1 MVGDFFMNKDVEFLN
16 SIYQNAEMGI
26 IGINN
31 LMDYKMDNR
40 FKRELVREIKE
51 YKNIC
56 DESYMLLKRYYASVK
71 HVSPMLKLMTRFI
84 VVMTI
89 KDDDTKYMAKQMIEG
104 INKGIIGINQDLNNY
119 KYINK
124 KLKDLAHKHLFTLQN
139 NIDGLKA
146 FL

>member
-1 MVGDFFMNKDVEFLN
+1 MNKDVEFLN

-56 DESYMLLKRYYASVK
+56 DETYMLLKRYYASVK
-71 HVSPMLKLMTRFI
+71 HVSPVLKLMTRFI

>member
-1 MVGDFFMNKDVEFLN
+1 MNKDVEFLN

>member
-1 MVGDFFMNKDVEFLN
+1 MNKDVEFLN

-56 DESYMLLKRYYASVK
+56 DESYMLLKR
-71 HVSPMLKLMTRFI
+71 
-84 VVMTI
+84 
-89 KDDDTKYMAKQMIEG
+89 
-104 INKGIIGINQDLNNY
+104 
-119 KYINK
+119 
-124 KLKDLAHKHLFTLQN
+124 
-139 NIDGLKA
+139 
-146 FL
+146 

>member
-1 MVGDFFMNKDVEFLN
+1 MNKDVEFLN

-71 HVSPMLKLMTRFI
+71 HVSPMLKLMTRFS